1 MHVNFVRLKEKVQ
14 REQER
19 STEMQNQ
26 IFQMMKEVQ
35 KFAIE
40 EAQRS
45 ARVLGDVSQQCGRF
59 HNRCIPQYKQKS
71 YELGISAV
79 KHREKRNS
87 LEKENNVDR
96 EKAEDMLK
104 EKRLASLNVWE
115 DCIPVV
121 TEPAKVSNRDS
132 RVKPDK

>member
-19 STEMQNQ
+19 SIEMQNQ

-45 ARVLGDVSQQCGRF
+45 ARVLGDVSQQLVR
-59 HNRCIPQYKQKS
+59 PLSQSMQS
-71 YELGISAV
+71 TVQA
-79 KHREKRNS
+79 EKLRTGNF
-87 LEKENNVDR
+87 R
-96 EKAEDMLK
+96 RKAQGK
-104 EKRLASLNVWE
+104 A
-115 DCIPVV
+115 
-121 TEPAKVSNRDS
+121 
-132 RVKPDK
+132 